1 MEEQPKMEMFGI
13 ERIASDMDTY
23 VNNSIVLIGKDME
36 SAFRSVVKA
45 NKGSKTAIYLITEEK
60 KINAGSVGLRYDTFE
75 EEEEF
80 VTMTDIDGKS
90 MDTSKNGQLISYPI
104 VMRITL
110 NNVNSDRRF
119 RHAAEIIASTI
130 DNSLMTVIGSNVS
143 DEFSRKIHSAIVY
156 KRKRF
161 KNSVAS
167 VVYTATKDGVS
178 DFMGKVTRNN
188 IRDNTDIFREIKYEE
203 ITKSGLIHR
212 KSSGVDTD
220 KLVEA
225 ISQINKN
232 FN

>member
-1 MEEQPKMEMFGI
+1 MEEQPKLEMFGA

-23 VNNSIVLIGKDME
+23 VNNSIVLIGKEME
-36 SAFRSVVKA
+36 GAFRSIVKA
-45 NKGSKTAIYLITEEK
+45 NKGSKTAIYLITEER
-60 KINAGSVGLRYDTFE
+60 KINVGSVGLRYDTFK

-90 MDTSKNGQLISYPI
+90 MDTSKNGQIVSYPI
-104 VMRITL
+104 VMRIML

-167 VVYTATKDGVS
+167 VIYNGRRDGIS
-178 DFMGKVTRNN
+178 DFMGKITRNN
-188 IRDNTDIFREIKYEE
+188 IRENTDIFREIKYEE
-203 ITKSGLIHR
+203 ITKGGLIH
-212 KSSGVDTD
+212 KKPAGIDTD
-220 KLVEA
+220 KLVEELT
-225 ISQINKN
+225 QINKN